1 VTVRINGNLAEVDFA
16 SFDLAQYELFLRAKK
31 LPESQISYDWEA
43 DSYRL
48 TTPARFAPLLG
59 IRPDGRG
66 RPRKVLPI
74 AEHLFDYQA
83 WAVDLALQAERF
95 ALWLDTGLG
104 KTAVLLE
111 WTRHVLHRTSGKVLI
126 ICPIGLF
133 RQHIGESERFYGPG
147 LPIQRLDTR
156 DALAAWC
163 MAPGSG
169 IGITN
174 YEKFIPDVLPELRHL
189 TGLVADE
196 SSILKTGGGKIKW
209 NLIKSARGIPYKLS
223 CTATPAP
230 NEAMEYASQA
240 AFLEKLRTEGEILW
254 TYFTK
259 TDEGYVIKPHARKAF
274 YAFMASWS
282 LYMRDPARFGFADI
296 LSTLPPAEHHEY
308 TLAITDEQ
316 REIREGV
323 LAGQADAG
331 MFDDDRLGVKERARL
346 AQAARGFLYERV
358 PGASRKALRV
368 PSKKPRAVA
377 ELADADIR
385 DGRQAL
391 IWTVFDEEGEVIWEE
406 LESVQGRRM
415 RAAILTGSQSEQQRA
430 DILDRFRR
438 GDLETVISKPQLMGY
453 GLNLQH
459 VRSMVFS
466 GIDDSFER
474 RYQAERRAVRFG
486 QTETVRVHEPYI
498 PELEGM
504 MFSNVAR
511 KEQRFVDDVALQ
523 ERFYREALA
532 SSLKGAVA

>member
-1 VTVRINGNLAEVDFA
+1 VTVSIEGNLATVEFRA
-16 SFDLAQYELFLRAKK
+16 PFDLERYELFLRTKK
-31 LPESQISYDWEA
+31 LPESQITFDWQT

-59 IRPDGRG
+59 VGTHHHHG
-66 RPRKVLPI
+66 QGLPH

-83 WAVDLALQAERF
+83 WAVKLALEAERF

-104 KTAVLLE
+104 KTPVMLE
-111 WTRHVLHRTSGKVLI
+111 WCRQVLQRMSGKVLI
-126 ICPIGLF
+126 IAPIGLF
-133 RQHIGESERFYGPG
+133 RQHIAEAARFYGDA
-147 LPIQRLDTR
+147 LPIERLDTR
-156 DALAAWC
+156 EALARWC
-163 MAPGSG
+163 TAAGEG
-169 IGITN
+169 LAITN

-189 TGLVADE
+189 SGLAADE

-259 TDEGYVIKPHARKAF
+259 TDTGYVIKPHARAAF

-296 LSTLPPAEHHEY
+296 LSTLPPPEAHEY
-308 TLAITDEQ
+308 RLPITDEQ
-316 REIREGV
+316 RALRDDIIVRKGGG
-323 LAGQADAG
+323 L
-331 MFDDDRLGVKERARL
+331 FDDDRLGVKERMQM
-346 AQAARGFLYERV
+346 AQAARGFLYQDT
-358 PGASRKALRV
+358 
-368 PSKKPRAVA
+368 KKPRQVASVKPDKVA
-377 ELADADIR
+377 ELVRDDVD
-385 DGRQAL
+385 DGRQVL
-391 IWTVFDEEGEVIWEE
+391 VWTVFDEEG
-406 LESVQGRRM
+406 
-415 RAAILTGSQSEQQRA
+415 AIIARKLAGAPFDVATLHGAQTENQRA
-430 DILDRFRR
+430 DVLERFRTGALR
-438 GDLETVISKPQLMGY
+438 VLISKPQLIGY

-459 VRSMVFS
+459 CRSMVFS

-504 MFSNVAR
+504 MFGNVAR
-511 KEQRFVDDVALQ
+511 KEQRFLDDVAQQ
-523 ERFYREALA
+523 ERWYREALA
-532 SSLKGAVA
+532 NRLPA

>member
-1 VTVRINGNLAEVDFA
+1 MSVAIEGNLAVVKFRA
-16 SFDLAQYELFLRAKK
+16 PFSQAGYDLFKLTKR
-31 LPESQISYDWEA
+31 LPESQVDYDWQS
-43 DSYRL
+43 DTYRL
-48 TTPARFAPLLG
+48 TTPARFAPMLG
-59 IRPDGRG
+59 AGAHIELAQG
-66 RPRKVLPI
+66 LPL
-74 AEHLFDYQA
+74 ADHLFDYQR
-83 WAVDLALQAERF
+83 WAVKLALEAERF

-111 WTRHVLHRTSGKVLI
+111 WIRQVQHKTSGKVLI

-133 RQHIGESERFYGPG
+133 RQHQLEAQRFYGDA
-147 LPIQRLDTR
+147 LPMERLDTR
-156 DALAAWC
+156 ERLAAWC
-163 MAPGSG
+163 QEPGSG
-169 IGITN
+169 VGLAN
-174 YEKFIPDVLPELRHL
+174 YEKFIPGILPELRHL
-189 TGLVADE
+189 AGLVADE

-209 NLIKSARGIPYKLS
+209 HLIKSARGIPFKLS

-259 TDEGYVIKPHARKAF
+259 TDEGYVIKPHARQAF

-308 TLAITDEQ
+308 RLPSTAAQ
-316 REIREGV
+316 REIREQV

-346 AQAARGFLYERV
+346 AQAARGFLYD
-358 PGASRKALRV
+358 GQGKSRKVLRV
-368 PSKKPRAVA
+368 DSRKPDAVA
-377 ELADADIR
+377 ELASTDVR
-385 DGRQAL
+385 DGRQVL
-391 IWTVFDEEGEVIWEE
+391 IWTVFDAEADIIVEALAKRVAVAGVAG
-406 LESVQGRRM
+406 LH
-415 RAAILTGSQSEQQRA
+415 GSSSETQRA
-430 DILDRFRR
+430 DTLERFRA
-438 GDLETVISKPQLMGY
+438 GDLSVVVSKPQLMGY

-459 VRSMVFS
+459 VRSMIFS

-486 QTETVRVHEPYI
+486 QTEIVRVHEPYI
-498 PELEGM
+498 PDLEGM

-511 KEQRFVDDVALQ
+511 KEQRFIDDVALQ
-523 ERFYREALA
+523 ERFYRDALSDRLA
-532 SSLKGAVA
+532 GAAV